1 MPLLI
6 QTARQI
12 FVTVFVLS
20 LLLSGCGGGGSSSG
34 SHSGS
39 SSAGAPDSIRGY
51 TLTMQIEEVDVIH
64 NGGARFL
71 DPGDKVVMGFVDE
84 NTVYGD
90 DKFNN
95 KLNIDSWDY
104 TLTGKEGVLNLNQSS
119 AEHTM
124 TFRFS
129 SSNTGT
135 YTWESHAYM
144 SGSRVR
150 YSGSFDIESHTD
162 DDSSADDSN
171 GAGGSADNSALQGRW
186 TGACE
191 YGYRLTW
198 EFSGDSLHYSPT
210 YYDTENCSDAGYHS
224 PAEVTASYWLGE
236 EVITESGLK
245 ARQIRITYASVK
257 YPDDFDISPGD
268 TSHQLVYVDG
278 NKLYFGGIELGKST
292 SYPTS
297 LNIINPYQKR

>member
-12 FVTVFVLS
+12 FATVFVLS

-104 TLTGKEGVLNLNQSS
+104 TLTGNEGVLNLNQSS

-171 GAGGSADNSALQGRW
+171 GAGGSADNSALQGQW
-186 TGACE
+186 AGACDE
-191 YGYRLTW
+191 GYKGIW
-198 EFSGDSLHYSPT
+198 EFSGNEMRVTQTDYEDSSCTITGWTAQNITAT
-210 YYDTENCSDAGYHS
+210 YYLGNEYTNADGVKVMPIDFTYTKVTDPEEYGV
-224 PAEVTASYWLGE
+224 EVGQTFY
-236 EVITESGLK
+236 
-245 ARQIRITYASVK
+245 
-257 YPDDFDISPGD
+257 DIIYIEG
-268 TSHQLVYVDG
+268 G
-278 NKLYFGGIELGKST
+278 KLYFGYYSGSIPDNRPEH
-292 SYPTS
+292 
-297 LNIINPYQKR
+297 LNFSQPFYRE